1 MKTSNKIKTFLII
14 FFIIIFAVIT
24 ARHFVGLHF
33 EKKFSKRPPP
43 AVIVSKVTKS
53 IFFKSIET
61 FGTAMSQN
69 SKTYRVKIYQK
80 LL

>member
-33 EKKFSKRPPP
+33 DPYCYLAYYDFD
-43 AVIVSKVTKS
+43 
-53 IFFKSIET
+53 
-61 FGTAMSQN
+61 FG
-69 SKTYRVKIYQK
+69 
-80 LL
+80 